1 MEGPPGSTKLGA
13 LGEDRLPATT
23 EKAVHF
29 GEMSI
34 PLISR
39 RLRAVS
45 RRTWKM
51 SFAPISPTRE
61 FSAALSLPR
70 SQFQS
75 RSQCMAEAGWKQVP
89 AYPVVS
95 KASGQLNRHRRA
107 LWKVESPGRKSG
119 RWSLLLPFFW
129 GEVSQLVPAALL
141 CSPRCSCPPPSPG
154 HSSPP
159 PPAPHCP
166 NCSD

>member
-1 MEGPPGSTKLGA
+1 
-13 LGEDRLPATT
+13 
-23 EKAVHF
+23 
-29 GEMSI
+29 
-34 PLISR
+34 
-39 RLRAVS
+39 
-45 RRTWKM
+45 M

-107 LWKVESPGRKSG
+107 LWKVESPGKTQGDGRCCSLSSG
-119 RWSLLLPFFW
+119 GRSLSWFL
-129 GEVSQLVPAALL
+129 LL
-141 CSPRCSCPPPSPG
+141 CSAAPGVPVPLLPPAIPPPHPQR
-154 HSSPP
+154 PT
-159 PPAPHCP
+159 ALTAQT
-166 NCSD
+166 NYKK